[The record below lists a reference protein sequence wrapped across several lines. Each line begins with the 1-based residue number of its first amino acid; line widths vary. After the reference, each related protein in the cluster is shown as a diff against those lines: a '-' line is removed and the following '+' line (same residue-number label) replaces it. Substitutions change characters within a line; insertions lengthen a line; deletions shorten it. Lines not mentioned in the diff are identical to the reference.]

1 MPGTDLVEELTFE
14 SVTGTGNFTI
24 VGASND
30 FDITS
35 GNFTLTNVGTL
46 TVQGAAGSAITGDL
60 DVSAVGATADAQFN
74 IGNLGL
80 DDLTVDAGRNADI
93 GYSGLG
99 SVAPAA
105 RTTVTLGQLDL
116 TAGGTADFRID
127 SNTRTDFTVARDLD
141 VDAVGNAAVT
151 VDGNTLSTLTVAGN
165 VEVTSI
171 DANATLNLGDGAD
184 ATNVGN
190 SGSTIT
196 VTGGVDLRADDVASF
211 SVNGNANSV
220 LVDSAVT
227 VTGNIGISALGR
239 NTSIDGAVLEVL
251 SNTRTNVSLADG
263 GLISLEACG
272 TDDNVRVTVAGNT
285 NNFLPDFGNPDQA
298 AVTNR
303 SYALNLGAIQ
313 ADAGEDAVVSLT
325 DNDDDTYYGD
335 LSVTIDS
342 VDLFAYR
349 NAALRIGG
357 ATTEGNNSATIVI
370 GTVDMASQ
378 RDGTLAVTNNDGT
391 IYVVTEPAFGTRREV
406 DFADITIGNITID
419 ADAGNVTDTGFQGD
433 ASVTF
438 TGNDLARVTV
448 ETIGVDAGGDATF
461 RVDDN
466 NDTTV
471 TTLGVTIN
479 AAGTA
484 TPTLTFSISDNDRV
498 DSGAPT
504 VPPLVSSVTINGDVT
519 LTAPSTTTV
528 ININDNDGLSATA
541 RSMVTVNG
549 SFTSSSGGLI
559 TATINDND
567 LATINLGGNATAPVV
582 NLTSTAGGASLTL
595 RNNVT
600 SSITLAAMTLSA
612 QAAASVLVGETSN
625 GSNNNQ
631 DSTVNFA
638 SLGITST
645 ASSAAFEVL
654 HNNGDLADAGTV
666 ERTAVNVT
674 GRLSIDGSTT
684 STLAVADNANVD
696 VDLALAVGVT
706 IDSRATGTGD
716 AAFNVSG
723 NTASTVEIGTVDIDA
738 ADAVSFDVRTNSDT
752 LVRTGVIDI
761 NAGGAA
767 SFAVVGNTT
776 STTVE
781 LAVTRNAV
789 TGAVTNRGD
798 ITMNAAT
805 VGSYASGTPASWGVD
820 VSNNASNVYL
830 GDLSITADR
839 TVNGDINDVT
849 VKLSNDLATNVV
861 DVGHITVAADSDV
874 YFLAS
879 NVSRA
884 ASTDVLRTG
893 DITLTSGLAQL
904 EYDSAAP
911 TVALNPNVSSD
922 LYFVATWLEGNDLND
937 NANLGDNGQ
946 QITLTANSRGTGE
959 GYVYANISNAPD
971 LTTLTVQGTPGVGRA
986 TNSEVYLTGDIGVDT
1001 AGTSEFTLDLSG
1013 LTGAFAGTASSYDPL
1028 GITANDNRAQADG
1041 SYVETWNANFG
1052 GDIVRVEIGSGGL
1065 IYNANYS
1072 NFTPT
1077 SSGVGVQHTPGNNFW
1092 GAPWDASE
1100 AGWFSLGTGGDF
1112 TPIVQTQ
1119 TINLDNGNTGSGN
1132 NLNWAIGNTLSLDY
1146 GSATYT
1152 FTVGTGSGELLLTG
1166 ANSLSIGD
1174 TGLTVKLVASSD
1186 SFVITGTPDGAA
1198 FTPISQFTAVVG
1210 SNTNQGDNSN
1220 NGLRTVSSGQS
1231 TIVTNDPA
1239 EDNQGQ
1245 SAKEVFVF
1253 TGDSV
1258 GEVVIGGFAPGL
1270 WGEATNPGGRLTDRL
1285 DFSQFDWNGDGTADL
1300 QDAGLVNLSY
1310 FSFSIDDSDGYF
1322 KDVKIDFIGG
1332 ANLTTADVNFGE
1344 IRLVG
1349 VGEYD
1354 NAVQLVQQSVIFA

>member
-1 MPGTDLVEELTFE
+1 
-14 SVTGTGNFTI
+14 
-24 VGASND
+24 
-30 FDITS
+30 
-35 GNFTLTNVGTL
+35 
-46 TVQGAAGSAITGDL
+46 
-60 DVSAVGATADAQFN
+60 
-74 IGNLGL
+74 
-80 DDLTVDAGRNADI
+80 
-93 GYSGLG
+93 
-99 SVAPAA
+99 
-105 RTTVTLGQLDL
+105 
-116 TAGGTADFRID
+116 
-127 SNTRTDFTVARDLD
+127 
-141 VDAVGNAAVT
+141 
-151 VDGNTLSTLTVAGN
+151 
-165 VEVTSI
+165 
-171 DANATLNLGDGAD
+171 
-184 ATNVGN
+184 
-190 SGSTIT
+190 
-196 VTGGVDLRADDVASF
+196 
-211 SVNGNANSV
+211 
-220 LVDSAVT
+220 
-227 VTGNIGISALGR
+227 
-239 NTSIDGAVLEVL
+239 
-251 SNTRTNVSLADG
+251 
-263 GLISLEACG
+263 
-272 TDDNVRVTVAGNT
+272 
-285 NNFLPDFGNPDQA
+285 
-298 AVTNR
+298 
-303 SYALNLGAIQ
+303 
-313 ADAGEDAVVSLT
+313 
-325 DNDDDTYYGD
+325 
-335 LSVTIDS
+335 
-342 VDLFAYR
+342 
-349 NAALRIGG
+349 
-357 ATTEGNNSATIVI
+357 
-370 GTVDMASQ
+370 
-378 RDGTLAVTNNDGT
+378 
-391 IYVVTEPAFGTRREV
+391 
-406 DFADITIGNITID
+406 
-419 ADAGNVTDTGFQGD
+419 
-433 ASVTF
+433 
-438 TGNDLARVTV
+438 
-448 ETIGVDAGGDATF
+448 
-461 RVDDN
+461 
-466 NDTTV
+466 
-471 TTLGVTIN
+471 
-479 AAGTA
+479 
-484 TPTLTFSISDNDRV
+484 
-498 DSGAPT
+498 
-504 VPPLVSSVTINGDVT
+504 
-519 LTAPSTTTV
+519 
-528 ININDNDGLSATA
+528 
-541 RSMVTVNG
+541 
-549 SFTSSSGGLI
+549 
-559 TATINDND
+559 
-567 LATINLGGNATAPVV
+567 
-582 NLTSTAGGASLTL
+582 
-595 RNNVT
+595 
-600 SSITLAAMTLSA
+600 MTLSA
-612 QAAASVLVGETSN
+612 QAAASVLVGEISN
-625 GSNNNQ
+625 GSNDNQ

-684 STLAVADNANVD
+684 STLSVADNANVD
-696 VDLALAVGVT
+696 VDLALADGVK
-706 IDSRATGTGD
+706 IDARAPGTGD

-738 ADAVSFDVRTNSDT
+738 VDAVGFDVRTNSDT

-761 NAGGAA
+761 VAGGAA
-767 SFAVVGNTT
+767 TFDVVNNTAN
-776 STTVE
+776 SRVE
-781 LAVTRNAV
+781 LAAVVTRDVSGNITAGGI
-789 TGAVTNRGD
+789 TRND
-798 ITMNAAT
+798 ITIDADS
-805 VGSYASGTPASWGVD
+805 VGSYGAGFPASWGVLVEGNADSQVILGNLSVTATDQD
-820 VSNNASNVYL
+820 V
-830 GDLSITADR
+830 AD
-839 TVNGDINDVT
+839 GNDVT
-849 VKLSNDLATNVV
+849 LGIFATDDELI
-861 DVGHITVAADSDV
+861 DVGNITLRADNDV
-874 YFLAS
+874 WAEIS
-879 NVSRA
+879 N
-884 ASTDVLRTG
+884 TDTATTPAVIRTG
-893 DITLTSGLAQL
+893 DISITSGLEQ
-904 EYDSAAP
+904 ERFG
-911 TVALNPNVSSD
+911 TVFPFASLNPDVSSD
-922 LYFVATWLEGNDLND
+922 LYFRALALEGNDLND
-937 NANLGDNGQ
+937 NVGDNGQ

-1119 TINLDNGNTGSGN
+1119 TINLDNGNTGSGS
-1132 NLNWAIGNTLSLDY
+1132 NLDWAIGNTLSLDY

-1210 SNTNQGDNSN
+1210 RNTNQGNNSN